1 MHYTSEVVVMQ
12 WKMEDMDELD
22 LASTL
27 KNIILKLPYKLRE
40 RWRLVACEL
49 QEQHHGRRARLLD
62 LTLFI
67 EKQVRIA
74 THPVFGDIQDPT
86 GSRGN
91 NQRPQSSFSH
101 VYSQIHRISFATSVS
116 CSQKTPKPNTN
127 PTAPEQAVN
136 PLFLGRH

>member
-1 MHYTSEVVVMQ
+1 MQ

-22 LASTL
+22 LASSL

-49 QEQHHGRRARLLD
+49 QEQRHGRRARLLD
-62 LTLFI
+62 LILFI

-91 NQRPQSSFSH
+91 NQRPQSSLIHTSIHKSTGLALLSACHLHRKPPNPIHWWLVKWTH
-101 VYSQIHRISFATSVS
+101 VKRLQ
-116 CSQKTPKPNTN
+116 
-127 PTAPEQAVN
+127 
-136 PLFLGRH
+136 